1 MMMKKKTSNQSTE
14 DSKSN
19 DRFSPSQ
26 LEKKYDEFLKSL
38 EGDDVRKE
46 FLISHGIKKFIQSV
60 TISQKDAFL
69 SNFLI
74 NMTFEANLDIPTA
87 GVCLNPNTGT
97 FSIKYNPIFV
107 AFFSQFGENSGGE
120 HLDFN
125 NFLLYHEVKHIALAF
140 FQKLDFVESLV
151 SKEVLEGFDKNT
163 LHKLKNIAHDLSIN
177 SSLLDIMCPFFKND
191 ERNRIGHY
199 PGAGSFK
206 EYPPHLSMEEYFIRM
221 TKDEELKDKM
231 KSNSN
236 FFDFDS
242 HEFMEQL
249 EALPQEQREIIKNE
263 LREQINNALNKSVA
277 AGNQSNDVLRSLA
290 KLIAAPSLDVE
301 SVLSFFVEKSLYT
314 RRKPSMKK
322 INKKVPYV
330 FPGKNKEKTS
340 HLALAVDQSGSVDD
354 DLLTRLLKTCEKFL
368 DHTSIDIIPFDCGD
382 IEPSKIRNMKKGDKI
397 ILERVLSGGTNFNKP
412 TDYVNNSDTYDGLI
426 IFTDLGADMP
436 GPCSVE
442 RMWVTSED
450 FKNAGIESSGETI
463 LKFPR

>member
-1 MMMKKKTSNQSTE
+1 VNKKANKESTE
-14 DSKSN
+14 DSKHK
-19 DRFSPSQ
+19 DRFSPSD
-26 LEKKYDEFLKSL
+26 LEKKYDNFLKSL
-38 EGDDVRKE
+38 EDDPERKE
-46 FLISHGIKKFIQSV
+46 FLISHGIKRFIQSV

-74 NMTFEANLDIPTA
+74 NMTFEANLEIPTA
-87 GVCLNPNTGT
+87 GVCLNPSTGT

-107 AFFSQFGENSGGE
+107 AFFSQFGEGISSDS
-120 HLDFN
+120 LDFN

-151 SKEVLEGFDKNT
+151 PESVLKNFDKNT

-177 SSLLDIMCPFFKND
+177 SSLIDIMSDFFKD

-199 PGAGSFK
+199 PGYGAFK

-221 TKDEELKDKM
+221 TKDEELKEKM

-249 EALPQEQREIIKNE
+249 ESLPQEQREIIKNE
-263 LREQINNALNKSVA
+263 LREQINNAINKSVA

-290 KLIAAPSLDVE
+290 KLISPPSLDVE
-301 SVLSFFVEKSLYT
+301 SVLAFFVEKSLYT

-368 DHTSIDIIPFDCGD
+368 DHTSIDIIPFDCGEID
-382 IEPSKIRNMKKGDKI
+382 SSKIRKMRKGDKI
-397 ILERVLSGGTNFNKP
+397 ILERVLSGGTDFNKP

-426 IFTDLGADMP
+426 IFTDLGAEMP

-450 FKNAGIESSGETI
+450 FKNTGIENSGETI